1 MGWGRGIGGG
11 KASFACMHTGRI
23 VALTLISSASP
34 ALNSGNFRWAASIC
48 SACSSLSIEE
58 ARRRGVLCFCRIIG
72 ACASAPC
79 CNGADEDT
87 ARHSAAFEEE
97 RHRHAAAR
105 VASIARAAG
114 AWLLLSDES
123 SRRKPLLLFG
133 STIWAGQRCRSL
145 HNSRMKVLLL
155 DRCDALE
162 IGG

>member
-72 ACASAPC
+72 PVHQRPVATARTRTPHA
-79 CNGADEDT
+79 T
-87 ARHSAAFEEE
+87 ARHLRRRGTDTR
-97 RHRHAAAR
+97 RHEWR
-105 VASIARAAG
+105 ASREQLVRG
-114 AWLLLSDES
+114 CCCLT

-145 HNSRMKVLLL
+145 HNSRMKVFLL